1 MRPLIILS
9 EARSQVVKR
18 ECDNKIGVEDSLAGK
33 NISTRALPSR
43 RRFLA
48 GAGLASAAVSLR
60 GLSGADQVLAQAQ
73 LTSNDRQS
81 RADKAMQIRQRTAQV
96 QRKQA
101 LLPQSSNGDE
111 DGLPNRIGCY
121 SKALPHDELGVVEP
135 KAYQALLQAVTTC
148 VSEDYELIPL
158 GGSVKLSNP
167 QAAMAFN
174 LEGGDPQQFSI
185 AVPPKFSGA
194 DEAAEMTEVFW
205 QALTRDV
212 HFAEYDSHSMVKQAA
227 EDLSRLTV
235 FNGPKEGHRVTP
247 QTIFR
252 GNTAGDLTGP
262 YLSQFLWQDIPY
274 GGLKIQQR
282 YRVPEAESDH
292 LTDYD
297 EWLSVQNGHAPNF
310 GMLYDETPRYLRNG
324 RDLAEYVHR
333 DFTYQGF
340 LNAALILLSYG
351 QQAIDPYNPYLG
363 SATQDGFITFGAP
376 YILDLVAR
384 VANAALKAAWYQKW
398 QIHRRVR
405 PEEFA
410 GHLHNH
416 MTERAEYDFHPELLN
431 SPVLEMTFNQYS
443 SYLLPMAYPE
453 GCPTHPAYPAGHAT
467 IAGACATALKAFF
480 NENFRLPKTVTA
492 SDDGLSLEAYPGAA
506 LTVGGELNKLASN
519 IALGRDTA
527 GVHWRSDGT
536 EGLKLGEAVA
546 ISILADLKPTC
557 HEQFRGMRLT
567 KFDGTTVII

>member
-1 MRPLIILS
+1 MKTELDKIL
-9 EARSQVVKR
+9 
-18 ECDNKIGVEDSLAGK
+18 GVENSSVEKIESKSDSLCH
-33 NISTRALPSR
+33 TRRS
-43 RRFLA
+43 FLGRIGGATAATLTA
-48 GAGLASAAVSLR
+48 GAVGLQPF
-60 GLSGADQVLAQAQ
+60 SGTEAFAQTQ
-73 LTSNDRQS
+73 LPNDRQS
-81 RADKAMQIRQRTAQV
+81 RADRAAQLRQRTAQS
-96 QRKQA
+96 QRKQP
-101 LLPQSSNGDE
+101 LLPQPNNNDE
-111 DGLPNRIGCY
+111 DDFPNRVGCY
-121 SKALPHDELGVVEP
+121 SKALPHDDLGVVEP
-135 KAYQALLQAVTTC
+135 KAYQALLQALTTC
-148 VSEDYELIPL
+148 AHEDYEMILL
-158 GGSVKLSNP
+158 GGSVKLANP
-167 QAAMAFN
+167 QAAMAFQ
-174 LEGGDPQQFSI
+174 LEGGDPHQFALI
-185 AVPPKFSGA
+185 APPKFNSV
-194 DEAAEMTEVFW
+194 EQAAETVEVFW

-212 HFAEYDSHSMVKQAA
+212 HFAEYDSHPLIKQAA
-227 EDLSRLTV
+227 DDLSRLTS
-235 FNGPKEGHRVTP
+235 FRGPKTGKLVTS
-247 QTIFR
+247 QTLFR
-252 GNTAGDLTGP
+252 GDTTGDLTGP
-262 YLSQFLWQDIPY
+262 YLSQFLWLDIPY
-274 GGLKIQQR
+274 GGLTIRQL

-292 LTDYD
+292 LIDYE

-340 LNAALILLSYG
+340 LNAALILLGYG
-351 QQAIDPYNPYLG
+351 QQALDPYNPYLS

-398 QIHRRVR
+398 HVHRRVR

-416 MTERAEYDFHPELLN
+416 MTERAEYDIHAELLN
-431 SPVLEMTFNQYS
+431 SPALEMTFNQYS

-453 GCPTHPAYPAGHAT
+453 GCPTHPAYPAGHAV

-480 NENFRLPKTVTA
+480 NENYRLPKPVVVGE
-492 SDDGLSLEAYPGAA
+492 DGLSLEAYRGAT

-519 IALGRDTA
+519 IALGRDTG

-546 ISILADLKPTC
+546 ISILTDLKPTC

-567 KFDGTTVII
+567 KFDGATIII